1 MQGRALSKK
10 RFENYTG
17 KAPMGSPTTILG
29 TDISRQMS
37 ARSHM
42 RLSGKSHAGQVALD
56 YSGMVMRGRKT
67 ILEQMTF
74 SCGLTLSISN
84 FQPVDTVSILF
95 TEMQA
100 STGFGFCLS
109 GGFRGATHK
118 GLPMNI
124 GKGQRVTCS
133 TPSLDS
139 YVETL
144 PGELIQRISIVAF
157 QSNLDLLER
166 AYPELLGYGIFNAK
180 SEHFIA
186 IDAIRADT
194 HAALMQIMNCPYTG
208 TARRLFMESK
218 LIELVSQR
226 IQEEEGSRK
235 KDSYCGIAAADIEK
249 VHHAAYLLTQNMQ
262 NTPDLHAIAGTVG
275 LSKSKLHPLFRKVYS
290 TTPFGYL
297 RKYRLKKAEE
307 LLREGGM
314 NVTEAA
320 LEVGYSSV
328 SHFTKAFAL
337 QFHSLPSECRKR

>member
-1 MQGRALSKK
+1 
-10 RFENYTG
+10 
-17 KAPMGSPTTILG
+17 MGSPTTILG
-29 TDISRQMS
+29 SDISRQMS
-37 ARSHM
+37 ARSSM
-42 RLSGKSHAGQVALD
+42 RLSGKSHEGQAALD
-56 YSGMVMRGRKT
+56 YSGMVIGGRKT

-74 SCGLTLSISN
+74 SCGLTLSVSN
-84 FQPVDTVSILF
+84 FQPGDTVSILF

-100 STGFGFCLS
+100 SMGFGFCLS
-109 GGFRGATHK
+109 GGFRGTTRK

-133 TPSLDS
+133 TPPLDS

-144 PGELIQRISIVAF
+144 PGELIQRISIIAF

-166 AYPELLGYGIFNAK
+166 AYPELLGHGVFNTK

-186 IDAIRADT
+186 IDAIRSDT

-226 IQEEEGSRK
+226 IHEEEINRK
-235 KDSYCGIAAADIEK
+235 KCGYCGIAASDIEK
-249 VHHAAYLLTQNMQ
+249 VHHAAYLLTQDMQ
-262 NTPDLHAIAGTVG
+262 NAPDLHKIASTVG
-275 LSKSKLHPLFRKVYS
+275 LSKSKLHPLFRKVYT
-290 TTPFGYL
+290 TTPFDYL

-320 LEVGYSSV
+320 LEVGYCSV
-328 SHFTKAFAL
+328 SHFTKAFVE
-337 QFHSLPSECRKR
+337 QFHYLPSECKKR